1 MKINKFLLFAFALL
15 LAFSCKENQHKPEVV
30 EKVEIREWKP
40 EDTRSLT
47 GVSAK
52 RGVILNTE
60 NGTDGYVLFEPS
72 SSTYTYLINKEGDV
86 VHTWE
91 SELNSMNSY
100 LLPNGH
106 LFRLERDENFPTFAA
121 GGQAGRIREYD
132 WEGNMVWDF
141 KYFNEKEL
149 THHDFEIMPNGNI
162 LAISYE
168 ALTVEEAIAAGKDPH
183 HIPKAGIWLDKII
196 EVKPVKPDGGTV
208 VWEWQMKDHLIQDL
222 DPTKSNY
229 GVVTENP
236 RKININIPSAEAGP
250 PMSEEQV
257 AQMIKMRVMTSNATV
272 DNQGSDL
279 THTNAISYNPI
290 LDQIVISVPG
300 FGEIFVLDH
309 STTSEEAKGNS
320 GGTSGLGG
328 DLLYRWGNSA
338 NYGRG
343 TKEDQEL
350 FLQHDVKWIPKGY
363 PGAGNLMVYV
373 NDITNPNNNLSSMGA
388 ALASATSPE
397 MNVAIGDIGNHSA
410 VYEWTIPTDEDG
422 NYVLPDGGAF
432 GPEAPDWSYTAPDKF
447 SLYSA
452 FVSGA
457 HRLQNGHTLITQG
470 MQGRFF
476 EIDQNNEIVWEYW
489 TPYKFDY
496 ALPDGSAAQPTGP
509 FIYAMFRSTLYPA
522 DFKGFD
528 NKELKPIDP
537 QPEPFIFKM
546 PPPPAEQDSI
556 H

>member
-1 MKINKFLLFAFALL
+1 
-15 LAFSCKENQHKPEVV
+15 
-30 EKVEIREWKP
+30 
-40 EDTRSLT
+40 
-47 GVSAK
+47 
-52 RGVILNTE
+52 
-60 NGTDGYVLFEPS
+60 
-72 SSTYTYLINKEGDV
+72 
-86 VHTWE
+86 
-91 SELNSMNSY
+91 
-100 LLPNGH
+100 
-106 LFRLERDENFPTFAA
+106 
-121 GGQAGRIREYD
+121 
-132 WEGNMVWDF
+132 
-141 KYFNEKEL
+141 
-149 THHDFEIMPNGNI
+149 
-162 LAISYE
+162 
-168 ALTVEEAIAAGKDPH
+168 
-183 HIPKAGIWLDKII
+183 
-196 EVKPVKPDGGTV
+196 
-208 VWEWQMKDHLIQDL
+208 
-222 DPTKSNY
+222 
-229 GVVTENP
+229 
-236 RKININIPSAEAGP
+236 
-250 PMSEEQV
+250 
-257 AQMIKMRVMTSNATV
+257 
-272 DNQGSDL
+272 
-279 THTNAISYNPI
+279 
-290 LDQIVISVPG
+290 
-300 FGEIFVLDH
+300 
-309 STTSEEAKGNS
+309 
-320 GGTSGLGG
+320 
-328 DLLYRWGNSA
+328 
-338 NYGRG
+338 
-343 TKEDQEL
+343 
-350 FLQHDVKWIPKGY
+350 
-363 PGAGNLMVYV
+363 
-373 NDITNPNNNLSSMGA
+373 MGA